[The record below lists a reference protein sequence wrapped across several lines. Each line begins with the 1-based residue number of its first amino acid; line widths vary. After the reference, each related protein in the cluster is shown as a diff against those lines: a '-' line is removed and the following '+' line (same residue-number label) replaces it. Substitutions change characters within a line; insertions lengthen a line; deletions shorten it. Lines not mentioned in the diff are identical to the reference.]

1 MPYYRNKTYVTFDG
15 DEDIRYYRMM
25 QAWAA
30 NPSFDFSFY
39 NAHDLNA
46 ARDTST
52 EESIKHQLRIRLNSS
67 RVMVVLVGAK
77 TKNLYK
83 FVRWEI
89 EQALN
94 LNIPIIIVNLNG
106 ERQVDEDNCPRIIR
120 DGLAIHI
127 SFNVAIIKYA
137 LDDWCD
143 SHRSHLKQG
152 KICPFHYTSSVYKQ
166 LGL

>member
-25 QAWAA
+25 QAWTA

-46 ARDTST
+46 ARDSST
-52 EESIKHQLRIRLNSS
+52 EESIKRQLRIRLNNTK
-67 RVMVVLVGAK
+67 VMVVLVGAK
-77 TKNLYK
+77 TKNLYR

-89 EQALN
+89 EQALH
-94 LNIPIIIVNLNG
+94 LDIPIIIVNLNG
-106 ERQVDEDNCPRIIR
+106 KRQVDEDNCPPIIR
-120 DGLAIHI
+120 DGLAVHI
-127 SFNVAIIKYA
+127 SFNTAIIKYA
-137 LDDWCD
+137 LDNWGD
-143 SHRSHLKQG
+143 SHQSYLKQG
-152 KICPFHYTSSVYKQ
+152 KNQPFIYKSSLYKL